1 MLDCDE
7 RNIQKHHAS
16 ERLNL
21 LRRRIAEQFSAAG
34 DLAFRERGASLYS
47 LEMQGKFR
55 LRRKRFLQRFFVI
68 SLMAKLTLAITLAE
82 PIDDKKCNSVSL
94 SWIHENND
102 RVSRSWIVFVYG
114 RRLDKTHVRKIS
126 S

>member
-1 MLDCDE
+1 VE
-7 RNIQKHHAS
+7 
-16 ERLNL
+16 
-21 LRRRIAEQFSAAG
+21 FTAAK
-34 DLAFRERGASLYS
+34 DLAFRERGASEYS
-47 LEMQGKFR
+47 LEKQGKFL
-55 LRRKRFLQRFFVI
+55 LRRKRFLQRFFVM
-68 SLMAKLTLAITLAE
+68 SLMAKLTLAMTLTD

-102 RVSRSWIVFVYG
+102 RVSRSWIVFAYG

>member
-1 MLDCDE
+1 M
-7 RNIQKHHAS
+7 
-16 ERLNL
+16 
-21 LRRRIAEQFSAAG
+21 
-34 DLAFRERGASLYS
+34 
-47 LEMQGKFR
+47 
-55 LRRKRFLQRFFVI
+55 
-68 SLMAKLTLAITLAE
+68 SLMAKLTLAMTLTD

-102 RVSRSWIVFVYG
+102 RVSRSWIVFAYG